1 MTHIP
6 PEERQSCEVKT
17 RNADM
22 DDAKRLSEIYAYYAE
37 NIAVT
42 FEYTVPSILE
52 FQGRIR
58 NTQ

>member
-1 MTHIP
+1 
-6 PEERQSCEVKT
+6 
-17 RNADM
+17 M